1 MKGDT
6 MTYEHSFANSQ
17 WRSGTQPEAI
27 VNWPPI
33 EEDTM
38 TDGQSSDKQFLFAGA
53 IFNPEES
60 APIMTDRA
68 DRIIGVEPIIDL
80 TTFAQWIELQPI
92 AVHVGLLELIGNDIY
107 RRKQWPTIAGEIKHA
122 ARDLR
127 ALSRHGGEI

>member
-1 MKGDT
+1 

-33 EEDTM
+33 EEEDTM
-38 TDGQSSDKQFLFAGA
+38 TDGQSLTT
-53 IFNPEES
+53 P
-60 APIMTDRA
+60 
-68 DRIIGVEPIIDL
+68 RIIISDSPAVSIPPDAIDL

-127 ALSRHGGEI
+127 ALSRHGG